1 MKAQEEHEGL
11 VAVRDRLESGRVF
24 VEEQLAKT
32 KVCVHFS
39 CAFIPATAVL
49 VGACRP
55 VFGTGKTFTLR
66 GLVHVGVAIYQY

>member
-32 KVCVHFS
+32 KVWGGRYIHAQRGTSV
-39 CAFIPATAVL
+39 PVL
-49 VGACRP
+49 VGFALLIRP
-55 VFGTGKTFTLR
+55 C
-66 GLVHVGVAIYQY
+66 

>member
-32 KVCVHFS
+32 KVCVHVVWFQPHRCWCLS
-39 CAFIPATAVL
+39 SPDGCT
-49 VGACRP
+49 
-55 VFGTGKTFTLR
+55 
-66 GLVHVGVAIYQY
+66 